1 MVRKGKSRR
10 SKTSRPRDVPSSD
23 ESESKGEGE
32 ELLLEMPPGW
42 VPPIDHS
49 EPELMSGLEG
59 AEGSPS
65 TPILAIVAPP
75 PSVFSP
81 SLPFVEQLE
90 IAPRPHAQQPGMQ
103 PQGDAGGALMA
114 PGPQGVSTAMVGAPL
129 GMEVD
134 IFPTCNC
141 SPTQIVGLA

>member
-1 MVRKGKSRR
+1 MVRKGKGRR

-23 ESESKGEGE
+23 ESESEGDGE

-49 EPELMSGLEG
+49 EPELMSGLEV

-65 TPILAIVAPP
+65 TPILAIVAPL

-81 SLPFVEQLE
+81 SLPFAEQLE
-90 IAPRPHAQQPGMQ
+90 ITPRHMPSSLVCSHKGTPAGLSWPRVLKGSPRPWWGH
-103 PQGDAGGALMA
+103 LWEWRWTF
-114 PGPQGVSTAMVGAPL
+114 SPL
-129 GMEVD
+129 A
-134 IFPTCNC
+134 
-141 SPTQIVGLA
+141 IVRQLK